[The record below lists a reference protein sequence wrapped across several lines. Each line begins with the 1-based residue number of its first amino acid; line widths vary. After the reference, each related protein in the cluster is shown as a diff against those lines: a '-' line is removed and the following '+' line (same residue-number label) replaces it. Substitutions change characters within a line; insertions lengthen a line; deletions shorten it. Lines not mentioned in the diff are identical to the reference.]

1 MERVAIQIKKRLD
14 KIDCRK
20 IYKNYRKINFLILNN
35 NILYGIN
42 RVFKLE
48 DSEQNKTYVIKNH
61 EKYVVLEIKEKD
73 INYDLK
79 LIELLQKMIMVLKD
93 EDNQINNINSELEYL
108 IANKNQKFYEL
119 KYEENI
125 LLAKILSGQAEEEK
139 TWKEIIKRRL
149 NQNKIVNKEY
159 EILEEKGFEKYVY
172 LKACQLVNLK
182 TYEMEIRKL
191 INTLIDPIKVFD
203 ICKYFQSFGAAILLA
218 SSTLPINFR
227 ISNNY
232 DYSIISFQ
240 ALYDDY
246 QSRIRK
252 MMMYKMIHA
261 RKVKISGKLI
271 AARFDQV
278 LASSDLFY
286 LPYEIIYQKN
296 SDKKRKTGDFIVK
309 ISPDMQIKEAYECLS
324 LDFVLK

>member
-79 LIELLQKMIMVLKD
+79 LIELLQRMIMVLKD

-125 LLAKILSGQAEEEK
+125 LLAKILSGQAE
-139 TWKEIIKRRL
+139 
-149 NQNKIVNKEY
+149 
-159 EILEEKGFEKYVY
+159 
-172 LKACQLVNLK
+172 
-182 TYEMEIRKL
+182 
-191 INTLIDPIKVFD
+191 
-203 ICKYFQSFGAAILLA
+203 
-218 SSTLPINFR
+218 
-227 ISNNY
+227 
-232 DYSIISFQ
+232 
-240 ALYDDY
+240 
-246 QSRIRK
+246 
-252 MMMYKMIHA
+252 
-261 RKVKISGKLI
+261 
-271 AARFDQV
+271 
-278 LASSDLFY
+278 
-286 LPYEIIYQKN
+286 
-296 SDKKRKTGDFIVK
+296 
-309 ISPDMQIKEAYECLS
+309 
-324 LDFVLK
+324 